1 MGLDDFFARLLVNEA
16 VSGAIE
22 KKENQITFEVFVQQA
37 SSRNILTYKK
47 GCEKGFWGQPLD
59 TPPYGM
65 KGAYMNLYDLLF
77 QIGIVEKRFKL
88 QTFITLSRRRNI
100 TNDVKKL
107 SPEYLK
113 KSIEESN
120 TSDAVLIKNCYTI
133 DYDELSKYL
142 MDYNKN
148 DGKNGFNQVDKVKG
162 MNPLGGNG
170 KRRTRRR
177 RKRSVKKL

>member
-1 MGLDDFFARLLVNEA
+1 MH
-16 VSGAIE
+16 
-22 KKENQITFEVFVQQA
+22 
-37 SSRNILTYKK
+37 
-47 GCEKGFWGQPLD
+47 
-59 TPPYGM
+59 
-65 KGAYMNLYDLLF
+65 LYDLLF
-77 QIGIVEKRFKL
+77 QIGIVEKKFKL
-88 QTFITLSRRRNI
+88 QTFITLSRQRNI

-120 TSDAVLIKNCYTI
+120 TSDAVIIKNCYTI
-133 DYDELSKYL
+133 DYDKLSKYL

-162 MNPLGGNG
+162 MNPFGGNG

-177 RKRSVKKL
+177 RKRSIRR